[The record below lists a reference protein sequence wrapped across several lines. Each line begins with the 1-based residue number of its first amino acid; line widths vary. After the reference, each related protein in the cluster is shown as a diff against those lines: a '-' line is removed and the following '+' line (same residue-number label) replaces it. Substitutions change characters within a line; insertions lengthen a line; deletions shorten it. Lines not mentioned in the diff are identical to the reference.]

1 MLIILLYF
9 LFNYDNLTIK
19 LHQGKRSNTDEGL
32 SFTGRFKDRSVLGMS
47 VALEASKKVSKS
59 IMSMMQHH

>member
-1 MLIILLYF
+1 MLVILLYF

-19 LHQGKRSNTDEGL
+19 LDQGKHSNTDEGL
-32 SFTGRFKDRSVLGMS
+32 SFTSRFKDGSVPGMS

-59 IMSMMQHH
+59 IMSMMQNH